1 MIVLGTKCYK
11 NNFDSK
17 LYEKMADFCNSSISY
32 QIEDKDEF
40 YEIVERVIEEP
51 SKKELLEREKS
62 ELETWLRKHAN
73 IKDMMYDE
81 QVSCL
86 FETDREDIVQTI
98 QDLSRGNAKT
108 EFVKDVLVEKEI
120 IC

>member
-1 MIVLGTKCYK
+1 
-11 NNFDSK
+11 
-17 LYEKMADFCNSSISY
+17 
-32 QIEDKDEF
+32 
-40 YEIVERVIEEP
+40 
-51 SKKELLEREKS
+51 
-62 ELETWLRKHAN
+62 
-73 IKDMMYDE
+73 MYDE